1 MRKNHTLATLAFAAA
16 GFSFLIA
23 GPALAAPQVSKEVAA
38 AAQHAG
44 LAAKGGDINEVHT
57 HLHHTINCLVGPE
70 GKGFA
75 PKEMNPCKPLGTGA
89 IPDTADAAKK
99 KALEAALAK
108 AEAGLAETDFAKAK
122 TAAADTQAALTP
134 LE

>member
-1 MRKNHTLATLAFAAA
+1 MRKNQKLAALAFAAA
-16 GFSFLIA
+16 FLA
-23 GPALAAPQVSKEVAA
+23 LGPALAAEPQPAKEIAA

-44 LAAKGGDINEVHT
+44 LAAQGTTLKEVQT

-75 PKEMNPCKPLGTGA
+75 PKEMNPCAALGNGA

-99 KALEAALAK
+99 KALELALEEAHDGVTEDDLADAK
-108 AEAGLAETDFAKAK
+108 KDAAK
-122 TAAADTQAALTP
+122 TQTMLDALK
-134 LE
+134 

>member
-1 MRKNHTLATLAFAAA
+1 MRKNQKLAALAFAAA
-16 GFSFLIA
+16 FLA
-23 GPALAAPQVSKEVAA
+23 VGPALAAAPQPAKEVAA

-44 LAAKGGDINEVHT
+44 LAAQGTTLKEVQT

-75 PKEMNPCKPLGTGA
+75 AKEMNPCAQLGTGA

-99 KALEAALAK
+99 KALEVALS
-108 AEAGLAETDFAKAK
+108 EAQDGLAEGDLANAQKDAAK
-122 TAAADTQAALTP
+122 TQTMLDALK
-134 LE
+134 